1 LAARPFAV
9 RPFPADPLA
18 FFFFWA
24 ERGRV
29 PCPGFPLVPRR
40 AGDLVV
46 VLLLVLLLLVL
57 LARLPDPAPV
67 PGERRR
73 VPSSGFS
80 SSRASSA

>member
-1 LAARPFAV
+1 LAVRPFAV

-46 VLLLVLLLLVL
+46 VLLLVLL
-57 LARLPDPAPV
+57 ARLPDPARV
-67 PGERRR
+67 PGERRG